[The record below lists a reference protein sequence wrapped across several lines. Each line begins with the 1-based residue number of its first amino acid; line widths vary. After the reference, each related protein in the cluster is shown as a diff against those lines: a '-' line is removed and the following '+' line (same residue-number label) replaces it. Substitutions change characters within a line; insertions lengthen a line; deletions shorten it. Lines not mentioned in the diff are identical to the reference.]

1 MSGSLLCE
9 AGDCCTNQ
17 TAVALCIARD
27 TEQREE
33 GGWAR
38 ITWRSRGGA
47 GQTLK
52 TCFQGRLSARISRS
66 EREQGEEEGWGIWRR
81 IASNL
86 RGQISGGGCI
96 DQTDRRR
103 IQPWLRELAP
113 KCVWVVCLAGSF
125 SLHWANIE
133 SFDVCFGRLIEFSMK
148 R

>member
-17 TAVALCIARD
+17 TAVALCIASD

-86 RGQISGGGCI
+86 RGQISGGGEVLGEGVSI
-96 DQTDRRR
+96 RQTDGGFNRGCGNLL
-103 IQPWLRELAP
+103 QNVSGL
-113 KCVWVVCLAGSF
+113 CVWQAVLVFTGQIL
-125 SLHWANIE
+125 N
-133 SFDVCFGRLIEFSMK
+133 RLMFALEG
-148 R
+148 